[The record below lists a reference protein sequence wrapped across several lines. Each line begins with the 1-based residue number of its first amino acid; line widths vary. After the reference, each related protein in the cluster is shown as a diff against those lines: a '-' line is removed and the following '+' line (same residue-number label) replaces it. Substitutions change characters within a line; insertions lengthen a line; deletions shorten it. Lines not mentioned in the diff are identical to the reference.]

1 MSLNSCLLA
10 SSLTSEAKAPE
21 NSGVWRAWGAGV
33 AGAAR
38 WGGGGGHHSWNQG
51 PWAPLLPEERLGF
64 PQLGTLQAAL
74 PEPSA
79 SGHPGGELP
88 TAPPSPAG
96 PKRKRRARTLGAVV
110 RSTEKG
116 KARGAA
122 GPGSLDPPPYKTSAL
137 LPGDTG
143 LDAGLWPGSSS
154 SPRWGPQG
162 ERARPTLRAQGQ
174 RATRSGHSEGGADDS
189 AEGRRDRARVAGV
202 GGPGERPPRRGSA
215 P

>member
-1 MSLNSCLLA
+1 MHSHSGGEPGVSLNSCLLA

-21 NSGVWRAWGAGV
+21 NSGVWRAWGAGY
-33 AGAAR
+33 
-38 WGGGGGHHSWNQG
+38 HSWNQG

-74 PEPSA
+74 PEPSP
-79 SGHPGGELP
+79 SGHPGEELP

-110 RSTEKG
+110 RSIEKG

-122 GPGSLDPPPYKTSAL
+122 GPGSLDPPSYKTSAL

-143 LDAGLWPGSSS
+143 WNPDLG
-154 SPRWGPQG
+154 
-162 ERARPTLRAQGQ
+162 
-174 RATRSGHSEGGADDS
+174 RSHM
-189 AEGRRDRARVAGV
+189 
-202 GGPGERPPRRGSA
+202 PPEQLN
-215 P
+215 PCITTIEPVL